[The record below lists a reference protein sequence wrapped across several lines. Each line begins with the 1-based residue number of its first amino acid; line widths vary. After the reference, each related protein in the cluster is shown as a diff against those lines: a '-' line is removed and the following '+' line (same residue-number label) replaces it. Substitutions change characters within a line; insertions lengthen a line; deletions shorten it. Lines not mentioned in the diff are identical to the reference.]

1 MTDDHAGEFQAL
13 LDGWAAAIV
22 ANDPDRIARFTE
34 PDWVIVT
41 PEGGPAALDLFLGF
55 VASGDLT
62 HSAMTFELIDAR
74 VFDGVA
80 VVVAHGTNEGMF
92 QGHRFSADEWV
103 TEVFVRRADG
113 WRCTM
118 SALTPNY
125 AVGGNPQKSP

>member
-22 ANDPDRIARFTE
+22 ANDPDRIAGFTE

-62 HSAMTFELIDAR
+62 HSAMTFELVDAR

-92 QGHRFSADEWV
+92 RAIRSRPTSGSPRFSYAGP
-103 TEVFVRRADG
+103 TGGAARGRR
-113 WRCTM
+113 
-118 SALTPNY
+118 
-125 AVGGNPQKSP
+125 